1 MWDSTL
7 VKIIRWILF
16 LPLILISLETLN
28 YGIKYL
34 IIQLFDFDFR
44 EFWSLISNEVIFFVV
59 VGFVIIFLPMLF
71 AIVISLLTVS
81 LCPNKK
87 IGGIIYSIFA
97 GINFTILIYQIWT
110 LDIGNSRKIITILI
124 VSSVI
129 ILITAYQSIKSS
141 LIFAEDE

>member
-34 IIQLFDFDFR
+34 IVKLFVFDFR
-44 EFWSLISNEVIFFVV
+44 EFWSIISNEVIFFVV
-59 VGFVIIFLPMLF
+59 VGFVVIFLPMLF
-71 AIVISLLTVS
+71 AMVISLLTVA

-141 LIFAEDE
+141 LILTEDE